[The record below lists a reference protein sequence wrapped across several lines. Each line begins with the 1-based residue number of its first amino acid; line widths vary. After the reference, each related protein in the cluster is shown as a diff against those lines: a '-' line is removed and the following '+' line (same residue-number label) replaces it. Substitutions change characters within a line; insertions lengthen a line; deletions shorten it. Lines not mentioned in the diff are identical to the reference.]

1 MSSVV
6 DGEDGEEGGSSSSA
20 TWSAASFADLD
31 LSDDER
37 RKVRLV
43 RLPNHLKPVLKQKVM
58 MFVMLVSVRVA
69 VFLDDCSIEIVDMLS
84 VECVCILYNLFNEYT
99 VSGKHGIVLYD

>member
-20 TWSAASFADLD
+20 TWSATSLAADLD

-43 RLPNHLKPVLKQKVM
+43 RLPNHLKPVLKAKSYDVCH
-58 MFVMLVSVRVA
+58 VNECA
-69 VFLDDCSIEIVDMLS
+69 CC
-84 VECVCILYNLFNEYT
+84 CVCGCLLY
-99 VSGKHGIVLYD
+99 